1 MTRWNT
7 VDSSGALFSW
17 ANKHCTRI
25 GSRVS
30 SDLSTITF
38 CVTYGPTFKKYK
50 RILWILS
57 FSPPVM
63 LVHSP
68 KANKISRFLNCIL
81 LEKFYASVS
90 KLWVYIF
97 FPLSHF
103 DTNGSILFITVL
115 YLCFFPHLYE
125 FVLEVFPYHS
135 DNFLWSG
142 CTVLL
147 CRDVS

>member
-17 ANKHCTRI
+17 ADKQCTRI
-25 GSRVS
+25 GGRVS
-30 SDLSTITF
+30 SDLSAITF

-68 KANKISRFLNCIL
+68 KANKISRFLNCREIL
-81 LEKFYASVS
+81 CQCKQIVS
-90 KLWVYIF
+90 VYIF
-97 FPLSHF
+97 PSFPFWYKWEYIIHNCF
-103 DTNGSILFITVL
+103 VPLFFSSSLWV
-115 YLCFFPHLYE
+115 CVGGFPI
-125 FVLEVFPYHS
+125 S
-135 DNFLWSG
+135 LW
-142 CTVLL
+142 
-147 CRDVS
+147 